1 MKTACCAGS
10 FDPFTKGHEDLVKRG
25 LTVFECIH
33 IAVGVNSS
41 KSPFFTVEKRLAH
54 IRSLFPDSEKVK
66 ISTFENELTV
76 EFAKKNDCSHLIR
89 GLRDAKDFNYEFPI
103 GLMNRRLAGM
113 ETVYML
119 PDPNLIEINST
130 IVREIF
136 KNGGK
141 IDVFVTN
148 AHLLV

>member
-1 MKTACCAGS
+1 
-10 FDPFTKGHEDLVKRG
+10 
-25 LTVFECIH
+25 
-33 IAVGVNSS
+33 
-41 KSPFFTVEKRLAH
+41 
-54 IRSLFPDSEKVK
+54 
-66 ISTFENELTV
+66 
-76 EFAKKNDCSHLIR
+76 
-89 GLRDAKDFNYEFPI
+89 
-103 GLMNRRLAGM
+103 M